1 MRRDW
6 ERRYPAPRDEKTWT
20 QYAKIVF
27 RQVEKWM
34 DAGYGKCWLRDK
46 SCAAELQRSL
56 LHYHLTRY
64 EVGCFV
70 IMSNHCHVVIRPFDS
85 IQLEE
90 EIGAIKRVTARFINQ
105 RERNG
110 GALWQQEAY
119 DRIIRDEEHLYKVV
133 QYVGANPERA
143 GIPKNDWRR
152 WVNPEWQVQGWDFE
166 R

>member
-56 LHYHLTRY
+56 LHYL
-64 EVGCFV
+64 
-70 IMSNHCHVVIRPFDS
+70 DS